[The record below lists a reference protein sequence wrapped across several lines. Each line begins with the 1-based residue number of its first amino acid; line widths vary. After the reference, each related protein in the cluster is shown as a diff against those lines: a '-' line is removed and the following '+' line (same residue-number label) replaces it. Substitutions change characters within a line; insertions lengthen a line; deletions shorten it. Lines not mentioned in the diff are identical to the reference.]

1 MLMRRAI
8 IILTVLWGVLSGAA
22 ALAAEDLDSDNDVD
36 GRDLWHYIDA
46 GIFSDIG
53 LFAGAFGGP
62 YPPDPVHDWWKPNVT
77 DTWQWQ
83 LDGTVNSAYDVNVY
97 DIDMFESSAELIGDL
112 HDGGHSVVCY
122 FSAGSYENWRPD
134 VGAFKEADLGG
145 TVDGWPGERW
155 LDIRSD
161 NVRAIMKARL
171 DLAVQKGCDGVE
183 PDNIGGYSNDT
194 GLPLTADDQL
204 DYNRFLAHEAHSRN
218 LAIALKNDIEQAA
231 DLADDFDFSVNE
243 QCHEYDECDGLA
255 VFINAGKPVFNAE
268 YAYDYNDSDTM
279 QTLCTDA
286 LNRNFRTLVLPLDLD
301 DSFRYSCD

>member
-1 MLMRRAI
+1 
-8 IILTVLWGVLSGAA
+8 
-22 ALAAEDLDSDNDVD
+22 
-36 GRDLWHYIDA
+36 
-46 GIFSDIG
+46 
-53 LFAGAFGGP
+53 
-62 YPPDPVHDWWKPNVT
+62 
-77 DTWQWQ
+77 
-83 LDGTVNSAYDVNVY
+83 
-97 DIDMFESSAELIGDL
+97 
-112 HDGGHSVVCY
+112 VCY

-301 DSFRYSCD
+301 DSFRYSCDDNSP